1 MAHIKLALLRGI
13 RHRQAGTPEENKTVV
28 QGSTAYFGTYSVSDT
43 DKTFTIHIEG
53 TMFRKWI
60 GTDQKRPFTISGD
73 ELKWTTPTTSLGSGT
88 ALDVWKRAK

>member
-13 RHRQAGTPEENKTVV
+13 RHRQAGTPEENKAVA
-28 QGSTAYFGTYSVSDT
+28 QGSIAYFGTYSVSEK
-43 DKTFTIHIEG
+43 DKTFTIHIVG
-53 TMFRKWI
+53 TTFPNWI

>member
-60 GTDQKRPFTISGD
+60 GTDQKRPFTISGAQSD
-73 ELKWTTPTTSLGSGT
+73 LLPISGQEVSLAFGG
-88 ALDVWKRAK
+88 L